1 MNQSCSMRGR
11 SDNTTHTYTKI
22 TAVLQLW
29 ENPHKSYIHDIPLYV
44 TQGSGFFYWRN
55 LCFEIFGGFPE
66 FLWFFFSWIFLPQP
80 VITIATAP
88 MCWCHLSSCL
98 NLIIADPCERL
109 WGLVCSVYQDH
120 STFARFWKKKLLK
133 IKCHLQWL

>member
-11 SDNTTHTYTKI
+11 SESTTHTYTKI
-22 TAVLQLW
+22 SFFSQLSCNFEKTPTKVIYMTFIRDTRLWVFLLTKSVVWDLWGVL
-29 ENPHKSYIHDIPLYV
+29 
-44 TQGSGFFYWRN
+44 FY
-55 LCFEIFGGFPE
+55 E
-66 FLWFFFSWIFLPQP
+66 FFFPWIFLPQP
-80 VITIATAP
+80 VITIATTP

-120 STFARFWKKKLLK
+120 LTFTRIWKKKLNV
-133 IKCHLQWL
+133 IYSGC